1 MPKSSGGLKEL
12 AKLNKLRDNLSIEN
26 LKHGKDAVLEY
37 KDANLKEKQ
46 RLDRLGLNWVYEDIE
61 MLPNSIV
68 KLYNLQTLKLSK
80 CKSLKELPKDINKLI
95 NLKFLEIDG
104 CSGLTHMPNGLGQLT
119 NLQTLSN
126 FVISK
131 GSID

>member
-46 RLDRLGLNWVYEDIE
+46 RLDRLGLNWVYEDIDE
-61 MLPNSIV
+61 TGAGYDYMSALEA
-68 KLYNLQTLKLSK
+68 LQ
-80 CKSLKELPKDINKLI
+80 PHI
-95 NLKFLEIDG
+95 NLKALSLEQYG
-104 CSGLTHMPNGLGQLT
+104 GVKFPHWLVSLT
-119 NLQTLSN
+119 NL
-126 FVISK
+126 V
-131 GSID
+131 